1 MVKMAA
7 TTAAVVPE
15 FLHALRLKKRE
26 DPTPPALQS
35 DTEGDEQARLM
46 HKARKSV

>member
-7 TTAAVVPE
+7 RTATFSAE

-26 DPTPPALQS
+26 DPTSPALHLEI
-35 DTEGDEQARLM
+35 EGD
-46 HKARKSV
+46 